1 MSPRRLTALAGGL
14 ALLGTLLS
22 ALTATPAHAAPTPGL
37 EVSSDG
43 THFAPSSD
51 AALFGDL
58 GRVVPGSRGKDTVWF
73 RNGTD
78 QEIRVRLQLSDGWTE
93 SVSLAQATTLTVQG
107 LGTSRSTRLDE
118 PLATGTCTVVSR
130 DYLLRPGKT
139 LRLDAQVAVSTELTD
154 REGALKSLGFALKA
168 YAADAAVDLPAGCGV
183 VSPELPVPSTP
194 PSGEPSVQPPSVAP
208 PASEPPAVK
217 PPLAQ
222 TGFGAGLLAATGAAL
237 AGLGLLL
244 ARRRR
249 GKRNA

>member
-1 MSPRRLTALAGGL
+1 MSPRRLAARAGGL

-43 THFAPSSD
+43 THFAQNSD

-58 GRVVPGSRGKDTVWF
+58 GRVVPGSRGQDSVWF
-73 RNGTD
+73 RNGTA

-93 SVSLAQATTLTVQG
+93 SVPLAQATTLTVQG
-107 LGTSRSTRLDE
+107 LGTTRSTRLGE
-118 PLATGTCTVVSR
+118 PLATGTCAVVSR
-130 DYLLRPGKT
+130 DYLLPPSKT
-139 LRLDAQVAVSTELTD
+139 VRLDAQVAVSTELTD
-154 REGALKSLGFALKA
+154 REGALKSLGFSLKA
-168 YAADAAVDLPAGCGV
+168 FAADASVDLPATCGV
-183 VSPELPVPSTP
+183 STPHSPEPSAPPPSGDPSLPP
-194 PSGEPSVQPPSVAP
+194 PSGEPPVT
-208 PASEPPAVK
+208 PPAVK

-222 TGFGAGLLAATGAAL
+222 TGFGAGLLASTGAAL

>member
-1 MSPRRLTALAGGL
+1 MPTSSLRITAGL
-14 ALLGTLLS
+14 ALVTVAGLA
-22 ALTATPAHAAPTPGL
+22 ALTAAPAHATPTPGL

-43 THFAPSSD
+43 THFAQNSD

-78 QEIRVRLQLSDGWTE
+78 LEIRLRLQLSDGWTD
-93 SVSLAQATTLTVQG
+93 SAPLAEATTLTVKG
-107 LGTSRSTRLDE
+107 LGTTRSTRLGE

-130 DYLLRPGKT
+130 DYLLQPGKT
-139 LRLDAQVAVSTELTD
+139 LRLDAQIAVSTALTD
-154 REGALKSLGFALKA
+154 REGALKSLGFSLKA
-168 YAADAAVDLPAGCGV
+168 FAADASVELPATCGV
-183 VSPELPVPSTP
+183 ASPELPGPSTP
-194 PSGEPSVQPPSVAP
+194 PPSGDPSLPPPTA
-208 PASEPPAVK
+208 APPAVK

-222 TGFGAGLLAATGAAL
+222 TGFGAGFLAATGAAL